1 MALYF
6 PPAVAVLV
14 ARFVARELAAVRF
27 VRLAEARAFI
37 SLQLEQGN
45 HLRNAGETIAGGRK
59 GGQWPRSKDSRYKS
73 RRPSMDLRSVTSSA
87 YSMSMPTGMP

>member
-27 VRLAEARAFI
+27 VRLAEARVFI
-37 SLQLEQGN
+37 SLRLEQGDS
-45 HLRNAGETIAGGRK
+45 RNKGETIAGGRK
-59 GGQWPRSKDSRYKS
+59 GGQWPRSKDSL
-73 RRPSMDLRSVTSSA
+73 PLLFET
-87 YSMSMPTGMP
+87 